1 MKTLTLTDMF
11 QQHYGA
17 TEYDSF
23 VMKMIKWYYGYEA
36 KVAWC
41 AISMSYMANQL
52 GILDQFG
59 RKNQNCFEMLTT
71 IEKTIPKTKKGKL
84 TYKKDIPKGYHI
96 KRGTVV
102 FILHDAPP
110 MDAGSHKHVTT
121 VNKDFDYNGV
131 AYFTSLGGNQ
141 GDKIQ
146 TKDYPQAKIYAIFEP
161 DYTVHKTL
169 RRGDKCEEVKELQ
182 RDLINLGF
190 GRITGRGL
198 LAGGSF
204 KSNTENC
211 VKLFQQYTKCCTPDG
226 VAGKKTWAMIDKMLS
241 EPLHTTEAMTNVYV
255 RIAPSLEFK
264 KKSKVLE
271 GAAVQYTNIVDGWLY
286 IPKKKGWS
294 MSKYYKL

>member
-11 QQHYGA
+11 EQHYGA

-23 VMKMIKWYYGYEA
+23 VMKMLRWYYGYDHKA
-36 KVAWC
+36 AWC
-41 AISMSYMANQL
+41 AISMSYMANQM

-59 RKNQNCFEMLTT
+59 HKNQNCYEMLKT

-84 TYKKDIPKGYHI
+84 TYKKDIPKGYRI
-96 KRGTVV
+96 NRGTVV

-110 MDAGSHKHVTT
+110 MDEGSHKHVTT
-121 VNKDFDYNGV
+121 AYRDFYYNSGDS
-131 AYFTSLGGNQ
+131 FTSLGGNQ

-146 TKDYPQAKIYAIFEP
+146 TKVYPQGKIYAIFEP

-169 RRGDKCEEVKELQ
+169 RKGNKCEEVKELQ

-190 GRITGRGL
+190 GRITGRRL

-204 KSNTENC
+204 KDNTEAT
-211 VKLFQQYTKCCTPDG
+211 VKLFQEYTKCCTPDG
-226 VAGKKTWAMIDKMLS
+226 ICGKKTWAMIDKMLA
-241 EPLHTTEAMTNVYV
+241 EPLHSTEAMTNVYV
-255 RIAPSLEFK
+255 RYNPNLEAK
-264 KKSKVLE
+264 KKAKILE
-271 GAAVQYTNIVDGWLY
+271 GTMVQYTNIVDGWLY
-286 IPKKKGWS
+286 LPKKKGWT